1 MFGKDV
7 KDDDIY
13 RTAMQRYHFL
23 SMKDFMGISIEE
35 IEKNGQ
41 PVEVAAKSQNVL
53 QEYFSSRDYIKLDG
67 EQRFLIHDP
76 VTSNG

>member
-1 MFGKDV
+1 
-7 KDDDIY
+7 
-13 RTAMQRYHFL
+13 
-23 SMKDFMGISIEE
+23 MGISIEE

-76 VTSNG
+76 VTS

>member
-7 KDDDIY
+7 KDDDIF

-53 QEYFSSRDYIKLDG
+53 QEYFQAGIISSWMANSA
-67 EQRFLIHDP
+67 FLYMIR
-76 VTSNG
+76 